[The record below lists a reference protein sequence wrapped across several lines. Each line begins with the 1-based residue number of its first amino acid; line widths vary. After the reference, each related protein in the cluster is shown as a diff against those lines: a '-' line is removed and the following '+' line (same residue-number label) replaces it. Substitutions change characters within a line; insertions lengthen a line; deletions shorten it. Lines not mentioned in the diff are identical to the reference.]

1 MQKQELIKL
10 LDEKFDKVT
19 QWLEQQPDHEFT
31 TQKVTDKWSNGE
43 HLEHLR
49 KTTRAINK
57 GMKLPKLF
65 LRYKFGKMNRP
76 ERTYDQVVTKYQ
88 KALKKPGVKSP
99 KEFIADNISNED
111 KGRILSW
118 FQEEKTA
125 MQNII
130 NKHSEKALT
139 KYIIPHP
146 LIGRMSF
153 REFVLFTA
161 YHTEHHFL
169 LMKKY
174 NS

>member
-19 QWLEQQPDHEFT
+19 QWLELQPDEEFI
-31 TQKVTDKWSNGE
+31 TQKVADKWSNGE

-57 GMKLPKLF
+57 GMKIPKLF

-76 ERTYDQVVTKYQ
+76 ERTYDEIVTKYQ
-88 KALKKPGVKSP
+88 KALKETGVKSP
-99 KEFIADNISNED
+99 KEYTADNISNED
-111 KGRILSW
+111 KKRILSW
-118 FQEEKTA
+118 FQEEKTS

-139 KYIIPHP
+139 KYVIPHP
-146 LIGRMSF
+146 LVGRMSF
-153 REFVLFTA
+153 REFVFFTA